1 MTAAIVLLMM
11 WSMLVLG
18 TGSLINYLFGMTS
31 IPIIINASGIV
42 VLILEIIGI
51 LIGVIIFLIYVWSC
65 KQTVKIERTVRNI
78 KTKTKNKID
87 KMGKE
92 QNDRVNEHKENVKNW
107 YNDQWFAIEDTN
119 DNN

>member
-1 MTAAIVLLMM
+1 MTAAVVLLAM

-18 TGSLINYLFGMTS
+18 TGSLINYLFGMTA
-31 IPIIINASGIV
+31 IPIVISASGIV

-78 KTKTKNKID
+78 KTKTKNKIN
-87 KMGKE
+87 KMEKE
-92 QNDRVNEHKENVKNW
+92 YNDCVNERKQNVKNW
-107 YNDQWFAIEDTN
+107 YNDQWFAIEDVD
-119 DNN
+119 DN